1 MTFCPGCD
9 IMASLSVGKNTIP
22 AISPRQSATSTY
34 LHVENLLTAAPTI
47 AAAPLDDENAP
58 IL

>member
-1 MTFCPGCD
+1 MTG
-9 IMASLSVGKNTIP
+9 LSVGKNAIP
-22 AISPRQSATSTY
+22 AISPPHCTTTTH
-34 LHVENLLTAAPTI
+34 LHIENLLTAAPTI